1 MQLLIGILYY
11 DVSKADHE
19 FLLPDIYLNLLQESK
34 NQESSMSIIG
44 PRLITLCTSFLK
56 KYIC

>member
-34 NQESSMSIIG
+34 KSG
-44 PRLITLCTSFLK
+44 K
-56 KYIC
+56 